1 MVKNGYDK
9 NDGLILAWDLGVIF
23 LGIQNFTIFK
33 KKFNFVL
40 KPAMEKC
47 VGYFLVYQFLRGF
60 FD

>member
-1 MVKNGYDK
+1 MVKNGYYK

-40 KPAMEKC
+40 KPATEKC